1 VETRSR
7 GPRRELLEEVK
18 ATRGST
24 IDHRLTPVRCAR
36 TFRMHQSLESAYER
50 SIHRRFR
57 AAASKSSATARGA
70 KRAESIRRGGY
81 RKGESSEGREKS
93 PRASLA

>member
-57 AAASKSSATARGA
+57 AAARSRVQRQEGQSA
-70 KRAESIRRGGY
+70 
-81 RKGESSEGREKS
+81 
-93 PRASLA
+93 PNQ